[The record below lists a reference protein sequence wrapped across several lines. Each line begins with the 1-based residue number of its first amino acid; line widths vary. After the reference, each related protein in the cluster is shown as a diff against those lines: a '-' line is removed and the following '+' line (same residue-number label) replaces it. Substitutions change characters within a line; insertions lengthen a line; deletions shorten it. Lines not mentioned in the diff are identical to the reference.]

1 MEYMFL
7 INVDET
13 QGAPGDPSADGF
25 EEMMAGWFAYN
36 QMLTDGGHF
45 VAGASL
51 HPSSTAT
58 VVHNGTGAVTD
69 GPYVETKEQIGG
81 FYVVS
86 ALDLD
91 EALALASKMPTAG
104 AVEVRPL
111 MFRPDA

>member
-1 MEYMFL
+1 MDYMFL

-13 QGAPGDPSADGF
+13 QGPPGDPAAEGF

-36 QMLTDGGHF
+36 QMLVDGGHF

-51 HPSSTAT
+51 QPSSTAT
-58 VVHNGTGAVTD
+58 VVHNATGTVTD

-86 ALDLD
+86 ARDLD
-91 EALALASKMPTAG
+91 EALELAAKMPAPA
-104 AVEVRPL
+104 AVEVRPV